1 MVFRAGL
8 CGPGFGLALGQVLMD
23 LKLYTIL
30 LVWLQGRSLC
40 TTFVAGN
47 FNSFGPGFRAGLC
60 APPFVGDFQVFW
72 SGFRAGPYGN
82 DIII

>member
-1 MVFRAGL
+1 
-8 CGPGFGLALGQVLMD
+8 
-23 LKLYTIL
+23 

-60 APPFVGDFQVFW
+60 APPFVGDFKFFGLALGQVLMEM
-72 SGFRAGPYGN
+72 
-82 DIII
+82 I